1 MSDEPVATVI
11 PTMDR
16 PDRVRNAV
24 ESVIG
29 QTYPHI
35 EIVVVDD
42 SAGDETAAIIGD
54 LREDISE
61 KELTYISNSEPRGVS
76 AARNQAIS
84 VTDTDYI
91 AFLDD
96 DDLWEPTKTERQLS
110 TFRHGP
116 KSLAAVYCGFRSVTD
131 TGKHLHTKIPE
142 HRGNIFEDL
151 LVKDVVG
158 PPSTVM
164 IRRNAIEDVGGF
176 NEEYQHHEDWELYLR
191 LAEKYEFDVNPEALT
206 IRTIHDDATSNEIKA
221 ALKHRERI
229 ISSRET
235 ELYNNDLYDS
245 AWAAHHRKSGVMACR
260 HGEFKRGRHFFRN
273 SVSHQPRPSVIMLYI
288 STLFGK
294 YGFES
299 LRTLKRLANT
309 KLSG

>member
-1 MSDEPVATVI
+1 MSDETVAAVI

-24 ESVIG
+24 ESVID
-29 QTYPHI
+29 QTYTHI

-42 SAGDETAAIIGD
+42 STGDETAAIVD
-54 LREDISE
+54 NLRKDVSE
-61 KELTYISNSEPRGVS
+61 KELMYISNSEPRGVS

-84 VTDTDYI
+84 VTDADYI

-96 DDLWEPTKTERQLS
+96 DDLWEPRKTETQLS
-110 TFRHGP
+110 TFRDGP
-116 KSLAAVYCGFRSVTD
+116 ESLAAVYCGFKSVSD
-131 TGKHLHTKIPE
+131 TGNHLHTKVPE
-142 HRGNIFEDL
+142 HREDIFEEL
-151 LVKDVVG
+151 LIKDVVG
-158 PPSTVM
+158 PPSTMM

-191 LAEKYEFDVNPEALT
+191 LAEKYDFDVNPEALT
-206 IRTIHDDATSNEIKA
+206 TRTIHDDATSNEIRA

-235 ELYNNDLYDS
+235 ELYDNDLYDS
-245 AWAAHHRKSGVMACR
+245 AWAAHYRKSGVMACR
-260 HGEFKRGRHFFRN
+260 HGEIKKGRRFFRN
-273 SVSHQPRPSVIMLYI
+273 SVSHRPRPSVILLYI

-299 LRTLKRLANT
+299 LRALKRLANT